1 MDIKKIA
8 MEGLVAAS
16 MHKASYCD
24 IRYEII
30 RDENLSYSDGE
41 PDPIESSISAGWAVR
56 LLIDGAWGFAASD
69 DPSLSINKLTEQA
82 AAIAKASAKVMR
94 EKASLTPSSV
104 ESGEFI
110 SPHTT
115 NPFDVPL
122 EQKIA
127 YLADIDSAMAAHTDI
142 NSRNCFVSFRKY
154 DKYFLSSEGSELH
167 QILIHT
173 GAGIS
178 MAKSVSRRERY
189 ERSYPKS
196 AGQYEL
202 KGYELLNELD
212 FKTQI
217 PRMADEINQLT
228 TAIDCPAK
236 NTTLVLDGNI
246 TSLVIHESI
255 GHALE
260 LDRVFGMERNFSGM
274 SFATPENLD
283 SLQYGSEIVNVT
295 VNPTAPNAL
304 GSFGWDDEGVK
315 SRTTYLIKNGILKD
329 YLSSREISGRI
340 NHTSTGNLRAEGWK
354 NIPIV
359 RMSNTILEP
368 GDRSFADLIG
378 EVDDGIYMSGPTSW
392 SIDDLR
398 KNFQFGC
405 EIGWEIKSG
414 KLGRAIKNPT
424 FSGCTTQLW
433 NNCDAIGDS
442 SQFVI
447 QGTPNCG
454 KGQPGQNART
464 GEGAS
469 PTRFANIEVGGGAQ
483 S

>member
-1 MDIKKIA
+1 MDIQKIA
-8 MEGLVAAS
+8 MDGLVAAS

-30 RDENLSYSDGE
+30 TDEKLSYSDGD
-41 PDPIESSISAGWAVR
+41 PDPIESSLSAGWAVR
-56 LLIDGAWGFAASD
+56 LLINGAWGFASTD
-69 DPSLSINKLTEQA
+69 DPAITIDKLTVRA
-82 AAIAKASAKVMR
+82 AAIAKASAKVSQR
-94 EKASLTPSSV
+94 PIELTPSPV

-110 SPHTT
+110 SRYKKD
-115 NPFDVPL
+115 PFTVPL
-122 EQKIA
+122 TEKIA
-127 YLADIDSAMAAHTDI
+127 FLTGIDEAMASHADI
-142 NSRNCFVSFRKY
+142 NSRSCFVSFRKLEKFFY
-154 DKYFLSSEGSELH
+154 SSEGSEQH
-167 QILIHT
+167 QVLIQS
-173 GAGIS
+173 GSGIS
-178 MAKSVSRRERY
+178 MGISKSRRENY
-189 ERSYPKS
+189 ERSYPKA

-202 KGYELLNELD
+202 KGYELLDELD
-212 FKTQI
+212 FKKHI
-217 PRMADEINQLT
+217 PQLADEIKQLT
-228 TAIDCPAK
+228 TATACPQK
-236 NTTLVLDGNI
+236 NATLVLAGNI

-260 LDRVFGMERNFSGM
+260 LDRVFGMERNFSGI
-274 SFATPENLD
+274 SFATPDNLNH
-283 SLQYGSEIVNVT
+283 LQYGADIVNVS
-295 VNPTAPNAL
+295 VDASADGAL

-315 SRTTYLIKNGILKD
+315 SKKIPLIKNGILTD
-329 YLSSREISGRI
+329 YLSSRDTAGRV
-340 NHTSTGNLRAEGWK
+340 NHVSTGNLRAEGWK

-368 GDRSFADLIG
+368 GDKSFADIIG
-378 EVDDGIYMSGPTSW
+378 EVEDGIYMDGPTSW

-405 EIGWEIKSG
+405 EIGWEIKNG
-414 KLGRAIKNPT
+414 KLADAVKNPT
-424 FSGCTTQLW
+424 FSGCTTQFW
-433 NNCDAIGDS
+433 NNCDAIGDK

-469 PTRFANIEVGGGAQ
+469 TTRFLNIEVGVQ